1 MEPDSVDTVRYN
13 IELHFFDHDA
23 VIRSDSAAYID
34 RFTQMYRCFRTQGT
48 PSPHRP
54 RAEYVVLTG
63 SDNAWGQPILF
74 LDGQLQRLNNLTSLE
89 GYIYDGVLNAIV
101 AAVRSHFLIHA
112 GAVSRDGQGIVISA
126 DAGHGKTTLVLELV
140 RRGFRFLSDEIA
152 ALGRADAQVHP
163 FPRSLRL
170 RRDTLALTGFPQA
183 TEGTPEWLGKL
194 LLDIEDLQ
202 PGSLGQAVPI
212 RHIIILKDPAAL
224 HHHPVD
230 QSADQDLGILV
241 DRTDDA
247 LLAAVRQIEGVAE
260 AHPTVERGY
269 PTIRLRAARRM
280 PALAQVEAICQEQQ
294 ILVLDI
300 NKRAETRPSF
310 HQPARLEPIANS
322 QAVMELLRRFQGGHK
337 SALLQ
342 EEFDGSS
349 AQLFFE
355 LAALV
360 SQARCH
366 QLFVGHLTEIA
377 DLVCGLVEPPSTSPF
392 NPRRKSVDSNPFNVN
407 HHA

>member
-1 MEPDSVDTVRYN
+1 MEPDSVDTARYN
-13 IELHFFDHDA
+13 IELHFFDQDA
-23 VIRSDSAAYID
+23 VIRSDSAAYVD
-34 RFTQMYRCFRTQGT
+34 RFAQMYRCFRIQGT
-48 PSPHRP
+48 PGPHRP

-63 SDNAWGQPILF
+63 SDNAWGQPVLL

-89 GYIYDGVLNAIV
+89 GYTYDGVLNAIV

-112 GAVSRDGQGIVISA
+112 GAVSRDRQGIVISA

-140 RRGFRFLSDEIA
+140 RRGFQFLSDEIA

-183 TEGTPEWLGKL
+183 TEGAPEWLGKL

-202 PGSLGQAVPI
+202 PGSMGQAVPI
-212 RHIIILKDPAAL
+212 RHVIILKDPAASQ
-224 HHHPVD
+224 HRVVQD
-230 QSADQDLGILV
+230 ADRELGILV
-241 DRTDDA
+241 DRIDDA

-260 AHPTVERGY
+260 ARPTVERGY

-310 HQPARLEPIANS
+310 HQAARLEPIPNS

-360 SQARCH
+360 SQARCY
-366 QLFVGHLTEIA
+366 QLFVGHLTEMA
-377 DLVCGLVEPPSTSPF
+377 DLVCGLVEPPSTNPF
-392 NPRRKSVDSNPFNVN
+392 NPCRKSVDSNPFNVT